1 MLLIFYKYINIYL
14 SIILNTLNK
23 LLSTLYLRKLKVK
36 LKNLKIS
43 FNINIFDFRLY
54 MHYLWKFTMKLMF
67 ENLWYQIRFIIF
79 IDLWQ
84 YKIDFD

>member
-23 LLSTLYLRKLKVK
+23 LSTLYLRKLKVK

-54 MHYLWKFTMKLMF
+54 MHYL
-67 ENLWYQIRFIIF
+67 
-79 IDLWQ
+79 
-84 YKIDFD
+84 

>member
-23 LLSTLYLRKLKVK
+23 LLSILYLRKLKVE

-43 FNINIFDFRLY
+43 FNIDIFDFRLY
-54 MHYLWKFTMKLMF
+54 THYL
-67 ENLWYQIRFIIF
+67 
-79 IDLWQ
+79 
-84 YKIDFD
+84 

>member
-23 LLSTLYLRKLKVK
+23 LSTLYLRKLKVK

-54 MHYLWKFTMKLMF
+54 MHYLWKFTMELMF